1 MSLATGLLVVIWC
14 SATAYTLLAGAD
26 FGAGIWDLLAG
37 AGPDGRRRRVLME
50 HVIGPVWEANHVWLI
65 FVLVLLWTCFPPV
78 FSAVAST
85 LWLPLMLVALGVI
98 GRGAAFAFRKAVA
111 TPRQRRA
118 FGVTFAVSSLMTP
131 FFLGAM
137 AGAIASDRVPPG
149 IAAGAVVGSWLNP
162 SSLLTGALAASAC
175 AFLAAVYLTG
185 DARRA
190 QVMRIGKQ
198 SKGREQA
205 HPDPAEWFRRRA
217 LASGAITGAL
227 SLAGVLVARA
237 DAPSLYHGLTHRA
250 APLVVTSAA
259 AGCAALG
266 LVAVRRYLV
275 ARAAAG
281 LAVAAI
287 VWGWGIAR
295 YPQLLPGLP
304 VSQAQALPATLHATA
319 LAVAVG
325 LALLVPS
332 LLLLLTLFQREQ
344 R

>member
-37 AGPDGRRRRVLME
+37 AGPSGRRRRALME

-149 IAAGAVVGSWLNP
+149 IAAGQVLGSWLTP
-162 SSLLTGALAASAC
+162 SSLITGALAMSAC
-175 AFLAAVYLTG
+175 AFLAAIYLSG
-185 DARRA
+185 DAHRSPER
-190 QVMRIGKQ
+190 
-198 SKGREQA
+198 
-205 HPDPAEWFRRRA
+205 DLTEWFRRRA
-217 LASGAITGAL
+217 LASGVVTGAL
-227 SLAGVLVARA
+227 SLAGLLVARA

-250 APLVVTSAA
+250 APLVACSAF
-259 AGCAALG
+259 AGCASLALV
-266 LVAVRRYLV
+266 VARRYLV

-281 LAVAAI
+281 LAVATI

-304 VSQAQALPATLHATA
+304 VSQAQALPAALHATA
-319 LAVAVG
+319 ITVAAG
-325 LALLVPS
+325 LVLLVPS